1 MNKLQISFLVFS
13 LGILFSLFLL
23 TKNYKTDFRSS
34 DIAVNNDF
42 SEIIET
48 TKKGLNTSLID
59 SIELIEKNISQSNK
73 TNSLL
78 KISSIYNSSQ
88 EYGVSALY
96 FLKAYNKSDSISNYL
111 KGRWIHMQIPKVRNN
126 DIKSYLINETENIYK
141 SVLKLDSNDIETN
154 FYYASLLIYE
164 KNLVMPGV
172 QKLLAISRSNPEFK
186 PAQYQLG
193 LLAIRSGQYE
203 KAIKRFENL
212 RKEDPESIDIL
223 LTLGKAYHLKGD
235 KEKSNELFK
244 RCQSLASE
252 DKKDMVDRYINS
264 IVNV

>member
-1 MNKLQISFLVFS
+1 
-13 LGILFSLFLL
+13 LFLL

-164 KNLVMPGV
+164 KNL
-172 QKLLAISRSNPEFK
+172 
-186 PAQYQLG
+186 
-193 LLAIRSGQYE
+193 
-203 KAIKRFENL
+203 
-212 RKEDPESIDIL
+212 
-223 LTLGKAYHLKGD
+223 
-235 KEKSNELFK
+235 
-244 RCQSLASE
+244 
-252 DKKDMVDRYINS
+252 
-264 IVNV
+264 